1 LSNYK
6 GRHKR
11 KPASRERLEPDVRR
25 AQILSIGLSMFSH
38 RSYDDVS
45 IDEIAQAAG
54 ISKGLTYHY
63 FPTKRD
69 LYVAALGSIA
79 EELLERTVT
88 PATMP
93 PEERVRH
100 SLQTYLDFVE
110 LHGATYGAL
119 ISGGI
124 GSDSQVAAILDNT
137 RSTFVDRLVEDHPR
151 ELVTPILRLG
161 LRGYIGFVEAAAMT
175 WAAKRTKPVKREEL
189 VTFLTAVLF
198 DVVGRGMAQRAP
210 EPSPRRSRAGTARR
224 DKQ

>member
-1 LSNYK
+1 VSHYT
-6 GRHKR
+6 RKR
-11 KPASRERLEPDVRR
+11 KSKPATRERLEADVRR
-25 AQILSIGLSMFSH
+25 AQILKIGLSMFSQ
-38 RSYDDVS
+38 RSYDEVS
-45 IDEIAQAAG
+45 IDEIARAAG

-69 LYVAALGSIA
+69 LYVAALASIA
-79 EELLERTVT
+79 QELLERTVT

-124 GSDSQVAAILDNT
+124 GSDAQVAAILENT

-161 LRGYIGFVEAAAMT
+161 LRGYIGFVEAAAMAWT
-175 WAAKRTKPVKREEL
+175 TKRKKPVKREEL

-198 DVVGRGMAQRAP
+198 DVVARGIAP
-210 EPSPRRSRAGTARR
+210 PTP
-224 DKQ
+224 